1 MNFMK
6 HYLAMMLLMFVTF
19 GVGAAEEPRTEP
31 KQTVARSAA
40 IDALKKF
47 QQDPLN
53 NLKAAKTFMTYV
65 KEDGDIHVSMPEPL
79 IPWMQDPNCPG
90 WARAFLLSAFVAGN
104 FDSQLEDSSRLDDTA
119 AGLTYTVEVYDLL
132 KQKHPDLEVE
142 MLDKLLA
149 AKRNDNLARAVDKMV
164 KQTQPGYEDE

>member
-1 MNFMK
+1 MNFIK
-6 HYLAMMLLMFVTF
+6 HYLAMMLLMLVTF
-19 GVGAAEEPRTEP
+19 GTVAAEEPRTEA

-79 IPWMQDPNCPG
+79 IPWMQDPKSPG

-104 FDSQLEDSSRLDDTA
+104 FESQLEDSSRLDDTA
-119 AGLTYTVEVYDLL
+119 AGLTYTVEVYELL

-142 MLDKLLA
+142 MLDELLE
-149 AKRNDNLARAVDKMV
+149 AKRNDNLSSAVDKKV
-164 KQTQPGYEDE
+164 KEAQPGG